1 MSDQQTPIP
10 AATLVLFR
18 ERAAGPPEVLMV
30 ERAKAMVFAAGALVF
45 PGGRIDPG
53 DYDLAETL
61 GGEPADTAARI
72 AAIRETLEEVG
83 LPIGLTPVPAGDTLA
98 ALRTSLH
105 AGTAFG
111 DALAAHGLGLDLAA
125 LVPFARWLPAHAHMR
140 IFDTRFYLARL
151 PADAPDAEVDATENV
166 RLCWTAAQAVL
177 DAADAGRARIIFPT
191 RRNLERLARFSDFDV
206 AAEDAARH
214 ELRAITPWIE
224 PRDGVDHLCIPTD
237 LGYPVTSEAIESAL
251 RG

>member
-1 MSDQQTPIP
+1 MSDQQIPIP

-18 ERAAGPPEVLMV
+18 ERADGLPELLMV

-53 DYDLAETL
+53 DYDLAEKL
-61 GGEPADTAARI
+61 GGDPADTAARI

-83 LPIGLTPVPAGDTLA
+83 LPIGLTPVPDGDTLV
-98 ALRTSLH
+98 ALRAALH

-151 PADAPDAEVDATENV
+151 PADAPEAEVDATENV
-166 RLCWTAAQAVL
+166 RLCWSTAQGVL
-177 DAADAGRARIIFPT
+177 DAADAGRAHIIFPT
-191 RRNLERLARFSDFDV
+191 RRNLERLARFASFD
-206 AAEDAARH
+206 DAAANAAQH
-214 ELRAITPWIE
+214 DVRAITPWIE
-224 PRDGVDHLCIPTD
+224 QRDGADHLCIPAD
-237 LGYPVTSEAIESAL
+237 LGYPVTSEAIDSAL